1 MKFTVFALALA
12 STLVPAIRGS
22 PVTSGADFT
31 CEDQQVISTSYVGQA
46 QNVKSQV
53 VSCSNSLN
61 TQTGLVSEADSDPS
75 DVCGATCTTNCFNP
89 AGGGPD
95 PNDCQVIADALLY
108 DSQNVGALF
117 TIPANTSGIVMQYQ
131 SCETFFIDQAS
142 YNLTYCRTD
151 WSSVIEYVAFN
162 CQATQNAHGGN
173 CVASDQRWFIQVQTA
188 T

>member
-1 MKFTVFALALA
+1 MKFTIFALALA
-12 STLVPAIRGS
+12 STLVPAIYGS
-22 PVTSGADFT
+22 PATSGTDFT
-31 CEDQQVISTSYVGQA
+31 CEDQQVVSTSYIGEA
-46 QNVKSQV
+46 QNVKSEIV
-53 VSCSNSLN
+53 TCSNTPKAPTS
-61 TQTGLVSEADSDPS
+61 LVSQAVPVN
-75 DVCGATCTTNCFNP
+75 VCGATCTTNCFTP
-89 AGGGPD
+89 SGGGPD

-117 TIPANTSGIVMQYQ
+117 NITAATSGVVMQYQ

-151 WSSVIEYVAFN
+151 WSSLVNYIAFN

-173 CVASDQRWFIQVQTA
+173 CVASDQTWFVQVQTS